1 VEILA
6 DCAVAKQLN
15 IKKIL
20 TDLKR
25 NIAAATRS
33 EEIEL
38 IYKLEDQVDELTNA
52 GHFTEAKELLLGAH
66 GISGLLFD
74 GHMTLCFVM
83 SSLNEWDAALHWL
96 YQSLLFV
103 WKIKNPDVPK
113 NKQIIVNRAAT
124 WITYSLVI
132 SKKSVQVSVAGEE
145 HFQPKHAQILSS
157 LLSKAR
163 KKLEVHSC
171 GTTITTP
178 CLPSDMIAKMGAQI
192 QDFTSQVI
200 QDPVHRMNENKCKV

>member
-1 VEILA
+1 MEILA

-163 KKLEVHSC
+163 KKLEV
-171 GTTITTP
+171 
-178 CLPSDMIAKMGAQI
+178 CLFKK
-192 QDFTSQVI
+192 TL
-200 QDPVHRMNENKCKV
+200 